1 MFSNSIIVSLML
13 RAPMS
18 LAIHDGHGRGAPG
31 EGETWWHYLT
41 EAEHLPLTLG
51 TGFAIVVLVVIGG
64 LAVRWAVNKQSKTTD
79 KIGP

>member
-1 MFSNSIIVSLML
+1 MFSNSIIFSLML

-18 LAIHDGHGRGAPG
+18 LAFHEGHGRGAPG

-51 TGFAIVVLVVIGG
+51 TGVAIVVMAAIG
-64 LAVRWAVNKQSKTTD
+64 LLTIRWAMWAFVSHD
-79 KIGP
+79 APS